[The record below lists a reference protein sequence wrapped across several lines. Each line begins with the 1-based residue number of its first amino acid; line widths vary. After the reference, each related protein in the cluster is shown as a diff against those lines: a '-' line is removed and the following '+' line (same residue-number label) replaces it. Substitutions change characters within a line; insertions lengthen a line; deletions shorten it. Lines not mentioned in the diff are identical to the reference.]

1 LVKEKNWQKIDYVKK
16 CPECNSKNLKK
27 DYHRA
32 EIVCG
37 YCGLVVQENLID
49 QGPEWRAFDNEQKQ
63 KRARTGPPIKY
74 TLHDK
79 GLSTTLSWQNRDAYG
94 RPVPTKNRAQIFR
107 LRKWQ
112 RRTHIANASERSLA
126 IGFAELSRISS
137 AMGLT
142 RSVREQAGMLYKK
155 AANKNLI
162 RGRSANVIVTAT
174 IYAACRLN
182 NIPRTLDE
190 ISKASGFS
198 RKEIGRTYRFISRE
212 LGLKMSPTSPI
223 DYVSRFCNELKLSQ
237 DVKTK
242 TIEILKDGADKELI
256 SGRGPTGIAAAV
268 IYIATV
274 LCSERKTQKE
284 IADVAGVT
292 EVTVRNRYKELA
304 ERLDIALEL

>member
-1 LVKEKNWQKIDYVKK
+1 MVKKNRQKIEYVKK

-27 DYHRA
+27 DYYKA

-37 YCGLVVQENLID
+37 DCGLVVQENLID

-79 GLSTTLSWQNRDAYG
+79 GLSTTFSWKNIDAYG
-94 RPVPTKNRAQIFR
+94 RPVPTKNRAQIYR

-112 RRTHIANASERSLA
+112 RRTQIANASERSLA

-137 AMGLT
+137 AMSLT
-142 RSVREQAGMLYKK
+142 RSIREQAGMLYRK
-155 AANKNLI
+155 AAKKNLI
-162 RGRSANVIVTAT
+162 RGRSAKTVVTAA
-174 IYAACRLN
+174 IYVACRLN
-182 NIPRTLDE
+182 NMPRTLEE
-190 ISKASGFS
+190 ISAASGVE

-212 LGLKMSPTSPI
+212 LGLKIVPTSPM
-223 DYVSRFCNELKLSQ
+223 DYVPRFCSKLKLSQ

-242 TIEILKDGADKELI
+242 TIEILKEGADKELL
-256 SGRGPTGIAAAV
+256 SGRGPTGVAAAV

-274 LCSERKTQKE
+274 LCNERKTQKK
-284 IADVAGVT
+284 IAAVAGVT
-292 EVTVRNRYKELA
+292 EVTIRNRYKEIVDK
-304 ERLDIALEL
+304 LDISLEL